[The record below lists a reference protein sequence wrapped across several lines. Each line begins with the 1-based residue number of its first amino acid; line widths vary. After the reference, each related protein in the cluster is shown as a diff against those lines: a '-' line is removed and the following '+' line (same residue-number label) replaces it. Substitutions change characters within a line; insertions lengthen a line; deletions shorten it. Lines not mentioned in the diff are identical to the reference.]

1 MISIVVGQS
10 YRNRKTKRL
19 AKVVSVF
26 DDQITIN
33 HVNGRTA
40 AKTWDQFDRE
50 FEQVPLGEKCP
61 LTRCE
66 GYRRYGGA
74 FSLGLGRWEQ
84 CRNKAVVM
92 LKVEQEQVKTM
103 PACRTCWNE
112 AKAHGLKI
120 LSAEPIQV
128 NHETKP

>member
-1 MISIVVGQS
+1 MASLFEARAREGE
-10 YRNRKTKRL
+10 
-19 AKVVSVF
+19 
-26 DDQITIN
+26 
-33 HVNGRTA
+33 GR
-40 AKTWDQFDRE
+40 RHH
-50 FEQVPLGEKCP
+50 L
-61 LTRCE
+61 
-66 GYRRYGGA
+66 YRRYGGA